1 MKDYFD
7 YAAELDEDF
16 VMSKEDLR
24 KKIMAKINKTLRE
37 NMDGARTVKG
47 IEMDVPHEWN
57 DLLLED
63 GSILR
68 SYEKIGW
75 KVRWWQRH
83 SEGPARGK
91 LVKNWLQFWSNDF
104 AKQVR

>member
-1 MKDYFD
+1 
-7 YAAELDEDF
+7 
-16 VMSKEDLR
+16 MSKEL
-24 KKIMAKINKTLRE
+24 KKQITSEINKVLRE
-37 NMDGARTVKG
+37 NMSLARTVQG

-57 DLLLED
+57 DILLED

-68 SYEKIGW
+68 AYEKIGW
-75 KVRWWQRH
+75 KVRWFQKH

>member
-1 MKDYFD
+1 MEEYDVEVSDINNPEVTRKEIIKEINANIKKDMK
-7 YAAELDEDF
+7 L
-16 VMSKEDLR
+16 S
-24 KKIMAKINKTLRE
+24 
-37 NMDGARTVKG
+37 RTHKG
-47 IEMDVPHEWN
+47 IQMDVKPEWS

-68 SYEKIGW
+68 SYEKVGW
-75 KVRWWQRH
+75 KVRWYNTH

-91 LVKNWLQFWSNDF
+91 LLKSWLVFQSNDF

>member
-1 MKDYFD
+1 MSE
-7 YAAELDEDF
+7 ELK
-16 VMSKEDLR
+16 KE
-24 KKIMAKINKTLRE
+24 ITFEINKTLRE
-37 NMDGARTVKG
+37 NMSLARTVEG

-57 DLLLED
+57 DILLED

-68 SYEKIGW
+68 AYEKIGW
-75 KVRWWQRH
+75 KVRWFQKH

-91 LVKNWLQFWSNDF
+91 LIKNWLQFWSNDF

>member
-1 MKDYFD
+1 
-7 YAAELDEDF
+7 
-16 VMSKEDLR
+16 MSEKLKKE
-24 KKIMAKINKTLRE
+24 ITSEINKVLRE
-37 NMDGARTVKG
+37 KMNLARTVKG

-57 DLLLED
+57 DILLED

-68 SYEKIGW
+68 AYEKIGW
-75 KVRWWQRH
+75 KVRWFQKH

>member
-1 MKDYFD
+1 MSE
-7 YAAELDEDF
+7 ELK
-16 VMSKEDLR
+16 KE
-24 KKIMAKINKTLRE
+24 ITSEINKVLRE
-37 NMDGARTVKG
+37 KMNLARTVKG

-57 DLLLED
+57 DILLED

-68 SYEKIGW
+68 AYEKIGW
-75 KVRWWQRH
+75 KVRWFQKH

-91 LVKNWLQFWSNDF
+91 LVKNWLQFWSSDF

>member
-1 MKDYFD
+1 
-7 YAAELDEDF
+7 
-16 VMSKEDLR
+16 MSEKLKKE
-24 KKIMAKINKTLRE
+24 ITSEINKVLRE
-37 NMDGARTVKG
+37 KMNLARTVKG

-57 DLLLED
+57 DILLED

-68 SYEKIGW
+68 AYEKIGG
-75 KVRWWQRH
+75 KVRWFQKH